1 MPYDKVTSDQTNT
14 FVFGARKWY
23 TMESFTKDDLYD
35 DKKFPWRTA
44 ISLENRDLDKGE
56 TPVLMVFSSTDETG
70 IAVKPVYE
78 NDQARQVATVQQR
91 DEVVNETCD
100 ANSMAPYA

>member
-1 MPYDKVTSDQTNT
+1 
-14 FVFGARKWY
+14 VFGARKWY
-23 TMESFTKDDLYD
+23 TTTSFTKDDLYNTE
-35 DKKFPWRTA
+35 KFPWRTA

-70 IAVKPVYE
+70 IAVKPVYV
-78 NDQARQVATVQQR
+78 NYWARQVATVQQR
-91 DEVVNETCD
+91 AEVINKTCD